1 MERQKERIAHYWGQ
15 RSEGFRQA
23 HQGEWDSP
31 TASVY
36 REVISSHLSKPGA
49 AILDVGTGSGFFP
62 LLLKDL
68 DAQIT
73 GIETGEGCR
82 KGARR
87 LCPVFADG
95 CRAPGL

>member
-1 MERQKERIAHYWGQ
+1 M
-15 RSEGFRQA
+15 GF
-23 HQGEWDSP
+23 P

-36 REVISSHLSKPGA
+36 REVISSHLSKPG
-49 AILDVGTGSGFFP
+49 GSHLGRGHRQRFFP

-73 GIETGEGCR
+73 GIDLTPEMLEQARGCR

-87 LCPVFADG
+87 VCPVLQMDAEH
-95 CRAPGL
+95 PGL